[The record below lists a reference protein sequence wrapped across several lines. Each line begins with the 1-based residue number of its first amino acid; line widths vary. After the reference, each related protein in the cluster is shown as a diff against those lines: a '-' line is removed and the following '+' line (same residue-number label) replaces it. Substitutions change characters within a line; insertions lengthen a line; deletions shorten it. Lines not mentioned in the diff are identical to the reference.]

1 MNLFFIFL
9 HLTSSCE
16 FRTEFS
22 ECFESRRQV
31 LVESKACPFPQTLII
46 PDLDCTFACPAGS
59 YLAIDPEFK
68 TQKCLEC
75 EPGSYSIG
83 GGIQISSW
91 NLEKHPIISYCW
103 VLEPSG
109 WEYDKKCT
117 GWHSSEDEYLVTGK
131 SYSNSW
137 YETAMIFY
145 PHIVKPGTLRVSYR
159 KEANVAMG
167 QDPGEFMIFINDVLK
182 HVDVSSHK
190 LNWLDIEVSL
200 PVGVHEV
207 EFVFSSYV
215 TDHVSEIQ
223 IKEVQIRG
231 TQFASTRCEVCEKGS
246 NERGSDACKVC
257 GVGSYLNGNKCE
269 VCPEGTAAREGS
281 VGVESCVKLEPC
293 TVKDFHFAFSDC
305 REGLKNKIFEWNF
318 PLMCDN
324 EGQSL
329 PSSETVDCTSC
340 PQGQVYQNSTCKY
353 CPAGQYPISSA
364 SCEACKPGTYAEKHS
379 YYEAW
384 DKIPHDMLTGCSS
397 GKDLDC
403 GYSWEPRGSFIETSP
418 FMKEGW
424 TADLQKLCKVIQE
437 TGLVEFS
444 AKTGKMARLKVFV
457 DGHLKV
463 TVEGE
468 EKTDFALQLGM
479 GSHYLKWSC
488 EHMANHDHSCI
499 INSIKITGSEDG
511 GAAACK
517 GCPAGSFSPQSSEQ
531 CTPCPSGS
539 TSTADNSDCAAC
551 EGLTFSSTGGPCT
564 QCQAPAIPDAAH
576 QYCYLPG
583 SFNISS
589 HQFLISKLSGTA
601 NQSSYCKE
609 AKLELSCYQTFYGPV
624 LASNESFYV
633 SAGRP
638 SVPDFPSFAS
648 ISQNFS
654 YIFGILDKNKQKISP
669 DFSIFKQ
676 NQTCEFDY
684 SRIIVNL
691 GSAVKSFTAS
701 PSGFSVLYEN
711 GDLCNDVQRF
721 EAQVDFQCDKQE
733 LEGWPIF
740 VGQSNCK
747 FLFMWPTV
755 HACPVCESGQV
766 SFKASACEDNRR
778 TVHRIPGSSCVLDES
793 LAVVTTEEK
802 CKSGSF
808 YTSAMFV
815 TSAIIAVLMV
825 VMVGL
830 MCYLTFR
837 TKFRYQ
843 RLDLLS
849 DTAVLQSED
858 ASPRT
863 PETIIKAIHQK
874 FPSFG
879 RFSSRSIS

>member
-1 MNLFFIFL
+1 MNLFFSFL
-9 HLTSSCE
+9 SLASSCE
-16 FRTEFS
+16 FRSEFS
-22 ECFESRRQV
+22 ECVESKRQV
-31 LVESKACPFPQTLII
+31 LVESKACPFPQTLVV

-68 TQKCLEC
+68 SQKCLEC

-91 NLEKHPIISYCW
+91 NLEQHPIVSYCW
-103 VLEPSG
+103 VLEASG

-145 PHIVKPGTLRVSYR
+145 PFIVKSGTLKVTYR
-159 KEANVAMG
+159 KEANVAIG
-167 QDPGEFMIFINDVLK
+167 QDPGEFMIFVDDVLK

-190 LNWLDIEVSL
+190 LNWLDIEIFL
-200 PVGVHEV
+200 PVGAHEV

-231 TQFASTRCEVCEKGS
+231 TEFASLRCEVCERGS
-246 NERGSDACKVC
+246 NERGSDSCKVC

-269 VCPEGTAAREGS
+269 VCPLGTSALEGS
-281 VGVESCVKLEPC
+281 VGDESCVRLQPC
-293 TVKDFHFAFSDC
+293 TVKDFHFTFSDC
-305 REGLKNKIFEWNF
+305 QEGVKNKIFEWNF

-324 EGQSL
+324 EGQFL
-329 PSSETVDCTSC
+329 PASETIDCTTC
-340 PQGQVYQNSTCKY
+340 PQGQVYQNFTCKY
-353 CPAGQYPISSA
+353 CPAGLYPASSS
-364 SCEACKPGTYAEKHS
+364 SCQACPAGTYAEKHS
-379 YYEAW
+379 YYVNW
-384 DKIPHDMLTGCSS
+384 DKIPHDLLTGCSS
-397 GKDLDC
+397 GRDLDC
-403 GYSWEPRGSFIETSP
+403 GYSWEPRGTFIATSP

-437 TGLVEFS
+437 NGLVVFS
-444 AKTGKMARLKVFV
+444 AKTEKMARLKVFV
-457 DGHLKV
+457 DGHLRV
-463 TVEGE
+463 SVGGE
-468 EKTDFALQLGM
+468 ENREFSLQVGI
-479 GSHYLKWSC
+479 GSHFLKWSC
-488 EHMANHDHSCI
+488 EHLANHNNTCI
-499 INSIKITGSEDG
+499 LNSIKITGSEDG
-511 GAAACK
+511 GASTCKACSSGSFSLPSSEK
-517 GCPAGSFSPQSSEQ
+517 CTPCPAGSTSTLDNSACVACTGQSY
-531 CTPCPSGS
+531 S
-539 TSTADNSDCAAC
+539 TSGGQCSAC
-551 EGLTFSSTGGPCT
+551 V
-564 QCQAPAIPDAAH
+564 APSIPDTSH
-576 QYCYLPG
+576 QYCYIPG
-583 SFNISS
+583 TFNLSS
-589 HQFLISKLSGTA
+589 QTFLISKLSGTS
-601 NQSSYCKE
+601 NQSSYCEE

-624 LASNESFYV
+624 LSSNESFYV
-633 SAGRP
+633 SAGKP

-654 YIFGILDKNKQKISP
+654 YIFGILDKNKQNINP
-669 DFSIFKQ
+669 DFSIFNK

-684 SRIIVNL
+684 SKIIVNL
-691 GSAVKSFTAS
+691 GSAIKKFEAS
-701 PSGFSVLYEN
+701 ASGFSVLFEN
-711 GDLCNDVQRF
+711 GDFCSESERF
-721 EAQVDFQCDKQE
+721 EAQIDFQCDKLE

-740 VGQSNCK
+740 VSQTGCR

-755 HACPVCESGQV
+755 HACPVCESGEI
-766 SFKASACEDNRR
+766 SFKASACEDDRR
-778 TVHRIPGSSCVLDES
+778 TVHKVPGRFCVFDED
-793 LAVVTTEEK
+793 VDFVTTVEK

-808 YTSAMFV
+808 YTSAMFI
-815 TSAIIAVLMV
+815 TSAVIAVLMV

-843 RLDLLS
+843 KLDQLS

-863 PETIIKAIHQK
+863 PETIIKAIHQR

-879 RFSSRSIS
+879 RFSSRSIT